1 VEDLN
6 DTHTLIDS
14 VQGVMRIV
22 NEGIIAP
29 VSEQLVRSVMK
40 EELGMRYRKIKTV
53 SLHSNSEKNL
63 VLRQRWAI
71 EFLNLARKK
80 KIFLNVDETWLGM
93 SDFRRM
99 KWQVPGTTNSY
110 PKLEV

>member
-1 VEDLN
+1 
-6 DTHTLIDS
+6 
-14 VQGVMRIV
+14 M
-22 NEGIIAP
+22 
-29 VSEQLVRSVMK
+29 MK
-40 EELGMRYRKIKTV
+40 EELGMRFRKIKTV

-71 EFLNLARKK
+71 EFLALNRKK

-99 KWQVPGTTNSY
+99 KW
-110 PKLEV
+110 